1 MNRFVCFCFFLLG
14 LVICSSANSQSS
26 SLSSQSSTPSRR
38 DSLKVVRLLE
48 QGRREA
54 TAPLHLWYARQL
66 TGTPY
71 VGQTLEVNKREK
83 LVVNLRELDCTT
95 FVETALALG
104 MTQQQGSVRFED
116 YCRNLQT
123 IRYRNGRL
131 DGYASRNH
139 YFTQWITS
147 NEGLG
152 IVSERE
158 LPLRISRTQKLD
170 LHYMSQHPQSYPR
183 LKKDTNAQAKIRQY
197 ERESDGRTVRYIP
210 RDQLN
215 QPRTSAL
222 GVVQDGDILAI
233 VTKKDG
239 LDTSHIG
246 FAVWGKDGR
255 LHLLNASQ
263 IHKCV
268 VEEPMTLYEYMGKH
282 PTQLGVRVIEV
293 KSER

>member
-1 MNRFVCFCFFLLG
+1 MNKYICFLLFLFG
-14 LVICSSANSQSS
+14 LVLCSSAFSQSS
-26 SLSSQSSTPSRR
+26 IHSER

-66 TGTPY
+66 IGTPY

-95 FVETALALG
+95 FVETALALA
-104 MTQQQGSVRFED
+104 MTHQQESMRFED

-123 IRYRNGRL
+123 IRYCNGRL

-152 IVSERE
+152 IVHERE
-158 LPLRISRTQKLD
+158 LPMRISRPQKLD
-170 LHYMSQHPQSYPR
+170 LHYMSQHPQSYPM
-183 LKKDTNAQAKIRQY
+183 LKDDTKAQAKIRLY
-197 ERESDGRTVRYIP
+197 ERESDGRTVKYIP

-215 QPRTSAL
+215 QPRSSAL
-222 GVVQDGDILAI
+222 GVVHDGDILAI

-263 IHKCV
+263 IHKRV

-282 PTQLGVRVIEV
+282 PSQLGIRVVEVR
-293 KSER
+293 SEK

>member
-1 MNRFVCFCFFLLG
+1 MKKSICFLLFLFG
-14 LVICSSANSQSS
+14 LVLSSSAFSQSS
-26 SLSSQSSTPSRR
+26 IHSER

-66 TGTPY
+66 IGTPY

-95 FVETALALG
+95 FVETALALA
-104 MTQQQGSVRFED
+104 MTHRQGSMRFED

-152 IVSERE
+152 IVHERE
-158 LPLRISRTQKLD
+158 LPMRISRPQKLD
-170 LHYMSQHPQSYPR
+170 LHYMSQHPQSYPM
-183 LKKDTNAQAKIRQY
+183 LKDDTKAQAKIRQY
-197 ERESDGRTVRYIP
+197 ERESDGRTVKYIP

-215 QPRTSAL
+215 QPRSSAL
-222 GVVQDGDILAI
+222 GVVHDGDILAI

-263 IHKCV
+263 IHKRV

-282 PTQLGVRVIEV
+282 PSQLGIRVVEVR
-293 KSER
+293 SER